1 MSTKKSESQL
11 LKVFVINR
19 IRRMEK
25 RQKEFF
31 QRIESQKSMDDYLT
45 IEEVQKEFGVSRS
58 TFNRYRLKGLK
69 VLQNG
74 YKGKITVRKGDFVEF
89 LKNKRS
95 W

>member
-1 MSTKKSESQL
+1 MNLSSRDSKQ

-25 RQKEFF
+25 RQKRFF
-31 QRIESQKSMDDYLT
+31 EKIEVKNSLEDYLT
-45 IEEVQKEFGVSRS
+45 IEEIQKEFNISRS
-58 TFNRYRLKGLK
+58 TFNRYRQQGLK

-74 YKGKITVRKGDFVEF
+74 YKGRITVKKGDYVEF
-89 LKNKRS
+89 LKNREL